1 LTGDDLYDPGIPLKS
16 QQQQA
21 RSGGFLGRISEE
33 VLMSEIFLK
42 DFEGLIESGSR
53 DEFLL
58 RKIDP
63 RRLPA
68 HIAIIMDGNGRW
80 AARRS
85 LPRVAGHRA
94 GAEAVRAAV
103 ETCARLGVS
112 CLTLYAFS
120 TENWKRPRLEVEAL
134 MGLLREFL
142 RKEIRGLQKN
152 NIRFQT
158 IGREES
164 LERAVR
170 REVDN
175 ARRETEMNTGML
187 LTVALN
193 YSGRS
198 EIIHAVARL
207 VEAAT
212 MGKDPS
218 TITEA
223 DIERHLFTSGLPDP
237 DLLIRTSGEMRVS
250 NFMLWQI
257 AYSELYVTETL
268 WPDFRRAD
276 LFEAI
281 VEFQKRERRYGDVK
295 PPGQGEL
302 IAANMKG

>member
-1 LTGDDLYDPGIPLKS
+1 MSNNLLKE
-16 QQQQA
+16 
-21 RSGGFLGRISEE
+21 FDNI
-33 VLMSEIFLK
+33 
-42 DFEGLIESGSR
+42 IESGSR

-58 RKIDP
+58 RQIDP
-63 RRLPA
+63 KRLPA

-94 GAEAVRAAV
+94 GAESVRATV
-103 ETCARLGVS
+103 ESSARLS
-112 CLTLYAFS
+112 IPYLTLYAFS

-142 RKEIRGLQKN
+142 RKEIRSLNDN

-158 IGREES
+158 IGREEG
-164 LERAVR
+164 LEPAVR
-170 REVDN
+170 REIAR
-175 ARRETEMNTGML
+175 ARRETALNTGTL

-198 EIIHAVARL
+198 ELVETCRRL
-207 VEAAT
+207 VMEWLAT
-212 MGKDPS
+212 GRDPS
-218 TITEA
+218 ELTEA
-223 DIERHLFTSGLPDP
+223 DVERHLFTAGLPDP

-250 NFMLWQI
+250 NFLLWQI
-257 AYSELYVTETL
+257 AYSEVYVTDTL

-281 VEFQKRERRYGDVK
+281 TEFQKRERRYGDVK
-295 PPGQGEL
+295 PVDKGSL
-302 IAANMKG
+302 SVANMK